1 MLRYVVLNRIF
12 HKNFN
17 KNLKKISNNNR
28 GFTLTEMLVTA
39 IVTGVLAAV
48 TIPNFLGL
56 MSKNQVQ
63 ESADVIATALR
74 DVQKEAMAKS
84 INCELRVDGTNR
96 TIAAFSF
103 TATYVGSTETI
114 SYPSSVSSSCLT
126 SSYSLRNSIN
136 LTTNGT
142 STSQIKIRYS
152 YKGNA
157 TSETV
162 DTDSDDIPE
171 PAVIVVSGTNSVE
184 KKCVIVPDGVGLIR
198 AGTYNGLANTAN
210 LSSCASNN

>member
-1 MLRYVVLNRIF
+1 MLRYVVLNHIF
-12 HKNFN
+12 NRNFN
-17 KNLKKISNNNR
+17 NNYKNKPDNNE

-39 IVTGVLAAV
+39 IVVGVLAAV

-63 ESADVIATALR
+63 ESADTIATALR
-74 DVQKEAMAKS
+74 DIQKEAMAKS

-114 SYPSSVSSSCLT
+114 SYPSTVSGNCLT
-126 SSYSLRNSIN
+126 SSYSLRNNIN
-136 LTTNGT
+136 LITNGT
-142 STSQIKIRYS
+142 PTSQIKIRYS

-157 TSETV
+157 TSETTN
-162 DTDSDDIPE
+162 TD
-171 PAVIVVSGTNSVE
+171 AVIVVSSTSSPE
-184 KKCVIVPDGVGLIR
+184 KKCVIVPDGIGIIR
-198 AGTYNGLANTAN
+198 TGIYSSTSANSAEP
-210 LSSCASNN
+210 SSCSTSN